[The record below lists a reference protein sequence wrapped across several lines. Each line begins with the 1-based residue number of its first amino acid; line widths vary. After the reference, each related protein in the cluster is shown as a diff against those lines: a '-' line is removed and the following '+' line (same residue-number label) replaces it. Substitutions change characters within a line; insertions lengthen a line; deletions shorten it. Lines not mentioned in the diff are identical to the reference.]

1 MGGSGSRGKAL
12 GSGGRIVGCLPMCIN
27 GGNVVSAGNGKV
39 EGGLGFAN
47 GGHFVDGR
55 GREGDFVGVV
65 VVDRKVVLG
74 RKDAFEHNSEFV
86 NVDRRYG
93 MLLIPGLEVGLG
105 RIGW

>member
-1 MGGSGSRGKAL
+1 M
-12 GSGGRIVGCLPMCIN
+12 
-27 GGNVVSAGNGKV
+27 VSADGEV
-39 EGGLGFAN
+39 EGGLGFED
-47 GGHFVDGR
+47 GGHMVGGR
-55 GREGDFVGVV
+55 GKEGDFVGVV

-93 MLLIPGLEVGLG
+93 ILLIPGLEVGLG

>member
-1 MGGSGSRGKAL
+1 MGSA
-12 GSGGRIVGCLPMCIN
+12 SGGEL
-27 GGNVVSAGNGKV
+27 
-39 EGGLGFAN
+39 EGGVGFEN
-47 GGHFVDGR
+47 GGHMVDGR
-55 GREGDFVGVV
+55 GKEGDFVGVV

-86 NVDRRYG
+86 NDDRRYG